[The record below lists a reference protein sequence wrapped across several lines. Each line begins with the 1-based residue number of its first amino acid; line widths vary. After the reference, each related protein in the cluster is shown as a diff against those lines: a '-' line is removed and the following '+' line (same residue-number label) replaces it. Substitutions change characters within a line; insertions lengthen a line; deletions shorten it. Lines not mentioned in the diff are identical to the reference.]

1 MPVLL
6 TAGLAGAA
14 GYGAYR
20 GGEKAVHVGKR
31 KVEDVKRNNRR
42 REEQRE
48 LTIKARDR
56 STRLNDIQ
64 QRIQNARSGSTAT
77 SASVVEANTNN
88 NNTATTTTST
98 TTTTTTTANTNSH
111 DDRLQKERLQGLKE
125 RYSEARGKTNNQKK
139 GFLRGGVFAKKK
151 SSNGEKK

>member
-31 KVEDVKRNNRR
+31 TVEDAKRNNRR

-56 STRLNDIQ
+56 STRLNEIQ
-64 QRIQNARSGSTAT
+64 QRIQSAKSGSI
-77 SASVVEANTNN
+77 ASIEAN
-88 NNTATTTTST
+88 TTTST
-98 TTTTTTTANTNSH
+98 STTAPPTTTTTATTNSH

-125 RYSEARGKTNNQKK
+125 RYSEARGKTHSKNK
-139 GFLRGGVFAKKK
+139 GFLLGSVFAGKKK
-151 SSNGEKK
+151 STSNGEKK